1 MQPMK
6 TFLIVAMSLLL
17 PCLAAQAPAVS
28 DSLLDHMAGNWVLQ
42 GVIARQQTTHDI
54 TAEWAL
60 GHQYLR
66 FHEVSREKNAKG
78 QPLYEAD
85 VYITWREAAKEY
97 VCVWLDSTGL
107 QDISQFAL
115 GHAPRKENE
124 IHFLFKTKDDVFH
137 TVFTYDNKA
146 DTWDWRMDSEQNG
159 TMKPFARVKLV
170 RK

>member
-1 MQPMK
+1 MR
-6 TFLIVAMSLLL
+6 TLLIAAMSLLL
-17 PCLAAQAPAVS
+17 PSLVAQAPAVN

-42 GVIARQQTTHDI
+42 GVIAGQQTTHDI
-54 TAEWAL
+54 TAEWTL

-78 QPLYEAD
+78 TPQYEAD
-85 VYITWREAAKEY
+85 VYITWRQAAKEY

-115 GHAPRKENE
+115 GYASRKENE
-124 IHFLFKTKDDVFH
+124 IPFLFKTKDDTFH
-137 TVFTYDNKA
+137 TVFAYNSKA
-146 DTWDWRMDSEQNG
+146 DTWEWRMDSEQNG
-159 TMKPFARVKLV
+159 TMKPFARVKLT